1 VIADNPNCNAPLCKN
16 AKLITEQIIKH
27 INPTNIKDPRL
38 VKSFLVI
45 YPRRLIPPKKVEVI
59 KKQFA
64 TLVPVYIK
72 NKGDKNAPIKAEYI
86 QNKLLAISKDI
97 VFILMDKYI
106 TIPSVASIKKKEN
119 PPAIKLSISGEDMQ
133 SIETNPVT
141 HNAINILVK
150 TERMYFCNPLSK
162 AIGPL

>member
-1 VIADNPNCNAPLCKN
+1 
-16 AKLITEQIIKH
+16 
-27 INPTNIKDPRL
+27 L
-38 VKSFLVI
+38 VV
-45 YPRRLIPPKKVEVI
+45 YPRRLKPPKKDAVT

-64 TLVPVYIK
+64 MLAPVYIK
-72 NKGDKNAPIKAEYI
+72 NKGDKKAPTKTEYS
-86 QNKLLAISKDI
+86 QNKLLAVSNDI

-106 TIPSVASIKKKEN
+106 TIPSVTNINKKEN

-133 SIETNPVT
+133 IIETSPVA

-162 AIGPL
+162 DIGPF